1 MNFFL
6 TENIERLNISHL
18 KGKIIFGDST
28 LNRQGFAAVAIAAGV
43 PIIPVF
49 TENIREATLCLSG
62 RMNVGRGLW
71 EQIYEKTKMP
81 LVPMYGLFPV
91 KLRTHLG
98 KPIFPKPGFYSFL
111 SFSYNGFRDG
121 TGGDGEFDIKCSP
134 RDDQPAPTAAWQRQT
149 GEH

>member
-6 TENIERLNISHL
+6 TENIERLNSGHL

-98 KPIFPKPGFYSFL
+98 KPIFPKPGFYS
-111 SFSYNGFRDG
+111 
-121 TGGDGEFDIKCSP
+121 
-134 RDDQPAPTAAWQRQT
+134 
-149 GEH
+149 

>member
-1 MNFFL
+1 M
-6 TENIERLNISHL
+6 
-18 KGKIIFGDST
+18 
-28 LNRQGFAAVAIAAGV
+28 AIAADV

-71 EQIYEKTKMP
+71 EYIYETTKMP

-98 KPIFPKPGFYSFL
+98 KPIYPTPGCLSYPNLQSSFKL
-111 SFSYNGFRDG
+111 GIFSGM
-121 TGGDGEFDIKCSP
+121 SP
-134 RDDQPAPTAAWQRQT
+134 EEMVNLTSNAVQEMIDQHQQLPGSAKRVRLC
-149 GEH
+149 HSSY

>member
-1 MNFFL
+1 MRLILGTPTTQLSGAPGEFL
-6 TENIERLNISHL
+6 SHREYRETQQSSHL
-18 KGKIIFGDST
+18 KGKIFFGDST

-98 KPIFPKPGFYSFL
+98 KPIFPKPGFYS
-111 SFSYNGFRDG
+111 
-121 TGGDGEFDIKCSP
+121 
-134 RDDQPAPTAAWQRQT
+134 
-149 GEH
+149 

>member
-1 MNFFL
+1 MRLILGTPTTQYSGAPGEFL
-6 TENIERLNISHL
+6 SHHNIERLNSSHL
-18 KGKIIFGDST
+18 KGKIFFGDLT

-98 KPIFPKPGFYSFL
+98 KPIFPKQGFYS
-111 SFSYNGFRDG
+111 
-121 TGGDGEFDIKCSP
+121 
-134 RDDQPAPTAAWQRQT
+134 
-149 GEH
+149 

>member
-1 MNFFL
+1 MNEEFKNFPFCNDQAL
-6 TENIERLNISHL
+6 SRTDPWYTVHQ
-18 KGKIIFGDST
+18 IIFFGDST

-98 KPIFPKPGFYSFL
+98 KPIFPKPGFYS
-111 SFSYNGFRDG
+111 
-121 TGGDGEFDIKCSP
+121 
-134 RDDQPAPTAAWQRQT
+134 
-149 GEH
+149 